1 MSLDSQGDGTSRGG
15 ASGQLH
21 VFVFA
26 FFFFL
31 WGQCLVRE
39 QSLSFGEPAAST
51 EGLLGS
57 PWATAPLR

>member
-26 FFFFL
+26 FFFFFV
-31 WGQCLVRE
+31 GAMFSE
-39 QSLSFGEPAAST
+39 GT
-51 EGLLGS
+51 ELK
-57 PWATAPLR
+57 LRGARS